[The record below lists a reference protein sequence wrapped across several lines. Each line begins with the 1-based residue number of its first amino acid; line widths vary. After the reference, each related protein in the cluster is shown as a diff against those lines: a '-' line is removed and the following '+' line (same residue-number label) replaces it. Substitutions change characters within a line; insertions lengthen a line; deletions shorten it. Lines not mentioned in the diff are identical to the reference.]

1 MAVCIKQLILKCYER
16 TCEAN
21 AAGENSSFIS
31 TVCVKSV
38 PRYFKVAY
46 VVLQVAVKDSKPTSK
61 NGEIGRFNRSL
72 LIESF

>member
-1 MAVCIKQLILKCYER
+1 MHVQR

-21 AAGENSSFIS
+21 PAGENSSFIS

-38 PRYFKVAY
+38 PRYHFKLCY
-46 VVLQVAVKDSKPTSK
+46 VVLHMVVKEFSKPSFK

-72 LIESF
+72 LMESF

>member
-1 MAVCIKQLILKCYER
+1 MACK
-16 TCEAN
+16 AN
-21 AAGENSSFIS
+21 PLGENSSIIF

-38 PRYFKVAY
+38 SLYDFKLVH
-46 VVLQVAVKDSKPTSK
+46 VVLHKAENFSKPTYK

>member
-1 MAVCIKQLILKCYER
+1 MTGPITLSQR

-21 AAGENSSFIS
+21 AAGQNSSFIF

-38 PRYFKVAY
+38 PVYHFKLAY
-46 VVLQVAVKDSKPTSK
+46 IVLHMAVFKPISK

-72 LIESF
+72 PIESF